1 MRFNLEIG
9 ESCVLKNIKSQEL
22 AEAIFHSTI
31 CGGNEDAFWE
41 MLTEM
46 ANCIVDRYSPV
57 SDEACDEALKRAK
70 ALFGTE

>member
-1 MRFNLEIG
+1 MKFDLEMG

-22 AEAIFHSTI
+22 AEAIFYSTI

-46 ANCIVDRYSPV
+46 ANCIVDRYSP
-57 SDEACDEALKRAK
+57 DGEEACDKALERAK
-70 ALFGTE
+70 ALFETE